1 MKKAILIT
9 VIVIVVL
16 AGCGLACYH
25 TNLYTEFEKSRIEK
39 QLGKIYGTDFE
50 VKSIDEPQSLF
61 PKFGASQGFTAY
73 SREGIFTLG
82 ECDWKGT
89 VLTDTYCH
97 YFYAPALNLELQ
109 NIICDCFEDFYI
121 VRDCLKFGGNKAAV
135 DLVAVHSVVQCHHEH
150 TLIGKAL
157 VLSGS
162 VPPPCNLSP
171 RNLRHSEIPH
181 FLLWRP
187 LGTVP
192 HCDSFSAGTCHFC
205 GVQYQ
210 SDSLTLLSWT
220 WKLPRAV
227 TFSQCYSVCS
237 PNHWATGSFSVGF

>member
-1 MKKAILIT
+1 MVINVKIVRSYFLCFLKYSVPETPEPVLYIYHVWVDEGRWLPYRT
-9 VIVIVVL
+9 VQVWKEGESGQALRARARDHLQNEVMPL
-16 AGCGLACYH
+16 SCGRQAPWPVC
-25 TNLYTEFEKSRIEK
+25 
-39 QLGKIYGTDFE
+39 
-50 VKSIDEPQSLF
+50 SLRQVR
-61 PKFGASQGFTAY
+61 FGAVQRSVVAHVQSGHPGPY
-73 SREGIFTLG
+73 LLPSRPLCG
-82 ECDWKGT
+82 
-89 VLTDTYCH
+89 
-97 YFYAPALNLELQ
+97 A
-109 NIICDCFEDFYI
+109 
-121 VRDCLKFGGNKAAV
+121 
-135 DLVAVHSVVQCHHEH
+135 HSVVQCHHEY

-162 VPPPCNLSP
+162 VPSPCNLSP

-187 LGTVP
+187 LCTVP

-227 TFSQCYSVCS
+227 TFSQCYSVCG
-237 PNHWATGSFSVGF
+237 PQPLGHRKFFCWFLRGK